1 MASPKPWVTSRQS
14 AKTPRSRRIYHDRR
28 RPIPRRSHRQRKYVG
43 ATRLDAAIDDGL
55 LNIPFTVRS
64 FECVFF
70 DRLGNVLPRP
80 SAGASFTEAQRD
92 LIRQLSRG
100 KRFYISNIHAVG
112 PDGIERTLNGSL
124 EVIINKTYSPQC
136 SSKRISLVSFS
147 SSVSP

>member
-1 MASPKPWVTSRQS
+1 MLF
-14 AKTPRSRRIYHDRR
+14 RSGGDQFRGGRIGKGN
-28 RPIPRRSHRQRKYVG
+28 IVG

-124 EVIINKTYSPQC
+124 EVIIN
-136 SSKRISLVSFS
+136 
-147 SSVSP
+147 